1 MEKTSRTDLLIG
13 KEKSSLIKSLKIAV
27 FGVGGVGGF
36 AVEALVRSGVENIAV
51 FLSRLQF
58 IMSIPVCGGYF
69 HTITDHHPL
78 QRFAIGDNAAGYV
91 LRL

>member
-36 AVEALVRSGVENIAV
+36 AVEALIRSGVENIAV
-51 FLSRLQF
+51 FDADCSVF
-58 IMSIPVCGGYF
+58 G
-69 HTITDHHPL
+69 
-78 QRFAIGDNAAGYV
+78 
-91 LRL
+91 